1 MPTLLMENEGLI
13 PSMLETKMDTMT
25 KHSELQMELSPPL
38 LERAS
43 SCQQAG
49 TETQDLSNSTTQTVN
64 TGEAAG
70 KTTVT

>member
-1 MPTLLMENEGLI
+1 MEV
-13 PSMLETKMDTMT
+13 S
-25 KHSELQMELSPPL
+25 PL
-38 LERAS
+38 LPDRAFFW
-43 SCQQAG
+43 QQAG